1 MFLKSFVAPL
11 FVSCVAFFPVLTWAA
26 APTLDSALDTMTTFE
41 ADFVQSVTDDKLF
54 RDEKSSGKVW
64 VQRPGKF
71 FWRYDQG
78 PQKLDIIADG
88 VNLWIYQPALKQV
101 MVHQLADIEQDLP
114 VSWLASDQP
123 IAKRYNTRLLADNA
137 RGLTWFDLQNKKGG
151 TQEIAFIELGMK
163 DNVMQEV
170 RLTSSDGKITLV
182 TFSNAKRNTPIDPN
196 KFIFRP
202 AAGIDII
209 GTPQ

>member
-1 MFLKSFVAPL
+1 MKSVSIAL
-11 FVSCVAFFPVLTWAA
+11 FALFTLLLSFTTWSA
-26 APTLDSALDTMTTFE
+26 APAVEAALDTMTSFE
-41 ADFVQSVTDDKLF
+41 ADFVQSVSDDKLF

-101 MVHQLADIEQDLP
+101 MVHQLADIEQDIP

-123 IAKRYNTRLLADNA
+123 IAKRYNTRLLADNV

-163 DNVMQEV
+163 DNLMQEV

-182 TFSNAKRNTPIDPN
+182 TFSNAKRNTTIDPN

-202 AAGIDII
+202 EAGIDII